1 MMRSAY
7 RAQHYDDAIAAA
19 KTLDSR
25 EAKYILAKS
34 CLATSRRDEAFKI
47 FRELSEYPST
57 DEGAEAMYLVIQDMY
72 DRGEF
77 DTISEKVYEFSGK
90 AAGQNYWLA
99 KAYITLGDTFVEQGN
114 REQARVT
121 FESIRSGYTPRQG
134 REDDVLDQVNIRL
147 ERL

>member
-7 RAQHYDDAIAAA
+7 MARNFDDAIAAA
-19 KTLDSR
+19 KTLDTR

-34 CLATSRRDEAFKI
+34 CLATSRRDEAFKL

-57 DEGAEAMYLVIQDMY
+57 NEGAEAMYLVIQDLY

-77 DTISEKVYEFSGK
+77 DGISEKVYAFSGK

-114 REQARVT
+114 REQARIT
-121 FESIRSGYTPRQG
+121 YESIRDGYTPRPG
-134 REDDVLDQVNIRL
+134 TDDDVLDQVKIRL